1 MSIGIGLIGLGRH
14 GGRYAQHLL
23 DGFTGCHL
31 VAVSRRDRTAGQAFA
46 QSAGVVFVPDWREM
60 LGRKVA
66 ETESVADDPTIVS
79 VLEAFARSVAA
90 GEPVPVSGED
100 GLRAVVM
107 AEAAYR
113 SAADGRPVA
122 VPAGA

>member
-23 DGFTGCHL
+23 DGVTGCHL

-60 LGRKVA
+60 LERKDIDAIVVVTPPNVNHDICIA
-66 ETESVADDPTIVS
+66 AAKAGKAILIEKPLAMTTEDAR
-79 VLEAFARSVAA
+79 ARSEERRV
-90 GEPVPVSGED
+90 GKGWS
-100 GLRAVVM
+100 
-107 AEAAYR
+107 
-113 SAADGRPVA
+113 
-122 VPAGA
+122 

>member
-23 DGFTGCHL
+23 DGVTGCHL

-60 LGRKVA
+60 LERKDIDAIVVVTPPNVNHDICIAAAKAGRSEERRVGK
-66 ETESVADDPTIVS
+66 EW
-79 VLEAFARSVAA
+79 R
-90 GEPVPVSGED
+90 
-100 GLRAVVM
+100 
-107 AEAAYR
+107 
-113 SAADGRPVA
+113 GR
-122 VPAGA
+122 